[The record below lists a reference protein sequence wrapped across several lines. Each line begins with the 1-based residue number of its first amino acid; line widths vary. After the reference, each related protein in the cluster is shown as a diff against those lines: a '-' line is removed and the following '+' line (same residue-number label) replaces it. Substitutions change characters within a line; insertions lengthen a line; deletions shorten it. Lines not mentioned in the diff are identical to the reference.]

1 MFSVKLTLK
10 EYTWSLFWTHM
21 YSFIVELTL
30 DTLLC
35 GTYCDS
41 YIIL

>member
-1 MFSVKLTLK
+1 
-10 EYTWSLFWTHM
+10 M

-35 GTYCDS
+35 GTYYDS